1 MRKDKTQKNEMLA
14 QLNYILCR
22 IDCLT
27 QYKDSERAV
36 RQLKEI
42 SAAYPQS
49 LFITKYYVKALCL
62 FDEQQLCTDY
72 KVGY

>member
-1 MRKDKTQKNEMLA
+1 MLA

-27 QYKDSERAV
+27 HYKDLERAV

-42 SAAYPQS
+42 SAAYPHS
-49 LFITKYYVKALCL
+49 LFITKYYVKALSL
-62 FDEQQLCTDY
+62 YDEE
-72 KVGY
+72 